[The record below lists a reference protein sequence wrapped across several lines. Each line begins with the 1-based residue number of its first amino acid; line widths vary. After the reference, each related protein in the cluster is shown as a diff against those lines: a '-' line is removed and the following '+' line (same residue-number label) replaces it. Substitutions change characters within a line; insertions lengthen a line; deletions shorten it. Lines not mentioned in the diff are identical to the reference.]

1 MGGTLAHQSLCT
13 LSITVRRSAET
24 GAFAWYKFSIMKD
37 ECPHSPWLETY
48 LQFVEKTDPSKLKEL
63 LGPVEIATTDRL
75 QQIERDAASVDGRLA
90 IRWRPENLLEIT
102 VAKLSYPRWT
112 QVRVEGVTHSLV

>member
-1 MGGTLAHQSLCT
+1 MGGTLAHHLFVRYRSL
-13 LSITVRRSAET
+13 SRRRAEG

-63 LGPVEIATTDRL
+63 LGPVETATMDRL
-75 QQIERDAASVDGRLA
+75 QQIERDANKVD
-90 IRWRPENLLEIT
+90 
-102 VAKLSYPRWT
+102 
-112 QVRVEGVTHSLV
+112 